1 MWWISKVDWRLA
13 HTHTHPLHPSHLP
26 VVATQHD
33 FLMFSNSCEPFSS
46 IISLPFVC
54 PCSCMR
60 RPKVNGR
67 VPFKSG
73 TEEQDAP
80 VLHLTAKYIQI
91 KTGRLTVGNRV
102 DQSVGQHKT
111 NTSSPVRLRE
121 FPLSLRRDSPA
132 APWWALVVRHGQ
144 YGPFKILCKFIMR
157 CKTKTTWLKKKKK

>member
-1 MWWISKVDWRLA
+1 
-13 HTHTHPLHPSHLP
+13 
-26 VVATQHD
+26 
-33 FLMFSNSCEPFSS
+33 
-46 IISLPFVC
+46 
-54 PCSCMR
+54 MR

-111 NTSSPVRLRE
+111 NTSSPVQLQE
-121 FPLSLRRDSPA
+121 FPLSLRQTSTVLQLHGGLWSYGMDSMDH
-132 APWWALVVRHGQ
+132 L
-144 YGPFKILCKFIMR
+144 KFFVN
-157 CKTKTTWLKKKKK
+157 LS